1 MKKNFLLQLICG
13 LLLITT
19 GQASAQ
25 EQKATWGSDIIVSPA
40 AGRYYK
46 NARVSVGYDGTIYVG
61 RLWATSPSGPY
72 QNWEVIKSADTGH
85 TFSPVVSANVSGS
98 NLYRSFDMITA
109 GANATDFK
117 VFVARCSTDT
127 TTGHRELYYYSYDA
141 AGTHLNTLAY
151 EVDTYANGYN
161 RAWESLSLASD
172 WKEPNSI
179 SSPYNIS
186 LAGVK
191 GSSYDSIVVW
201 VSKDAG
207 TTVTRR
213 SLYGTIKY
221 IKNISAAVGSTIP
234 AVSTYGRLGVVW
246 DEYGTYLKQWG
257 NVNARYVFADDASD
271 PSININVMQ
280 VGLNDSMY
288 RNPSITLSQQT
299 GTVTGPGDSDIRTV
313 ILMETNNITGN
324 YTSIVGRTDD
334 SLILHNIN
342 LTQGTTV
349 AFGTAAGGILDPHSV
364 YDPAYNNFMV
374 TYYDSAAQALVY
386 SLKALSST
394 PTSAVNVFKANYRDA
409 STAMGMTAYP
419 RTDINNVIHQAVFV
433 WNDNYK
439 TMLDAEYALPTS
451 VQSILANVTD
461 VQVFPNPATDQVNVA
476 FVSQQPDNVTARVYD
491 ITGRQISSMQASVD
505 AGINKIAMSVSTLPT
520 GNYFVN
526 IKGDKV
532 DFNLRFAKE

>member
-1 MKKNFLLQLICG
+1 M
-13 LLLITT
+13 
-19 GQASAQ
+19 AQ
-25 EQKATWGSDIIVSPA
+25 EQKATWGSDIIVSPT

-46 NARVSVGYDGTIYVG
+46 NARVSVAYDGTIYVG
-61 RLWATSPSGPY
+61 RLWATNPGGPY
-72 QNWEVIKSADTGH
+72 QNWEVVKSADTGH
-85 TFSPVVSANVSGS
+85 TFSPVVSANVSGT

-117 VFVARCSTDT
+117 VFVARCSFDT
-127 TTGHRELYYYSYDA
+127 ATGHRELYYYSYDA
-141 AGTHLNTLAY
+141 AGAYLNTLAY
-151 EVDTYANGYN
+151 EADTYANGYN

-191 GSSYDSIVVW
+191 GSGYDSIVVW

-207 TTVTRR
+207 TTVARR

-221 IKNISAAVGSTIP
+221 IKSVSAAVGSTIP
-234 AVSTYGRLGVVW
+234 STSTFGRLGVAW
-246 DEYGTYLKQWG
+246 DEFSYYTRRFGDVK
-257 NVNARYVFADDASD
+257 ARFVYADDATD
-271 PSININVMQ
+271 PGFSATVMQ
-280 VGLNDSMY
+280 VGMNDSMY
-288 RNPSITLSQQT
+288 GNPSITLSQQT

-313 ILMETNNITGN
+313 ILMETNNVGGN
-324 YTSIVGRTDD
+324 YTSIVGRCDD
-334 SLILHNIN
+334 SLVRHNIALKA
-342 LTQGTTV
+342 LTV
-349 AFGTAAGGILDPHSV
+349 KIGTATGGALNPHGV

-374 TYYDSAAQALVY
+374 TYYDSATQALVY
-386 SLKALSST
+386 SLKGLNSV
-394 PTSAVNVFKANYRDA
+394 PTSPVNVFKANYRDA
-409 STAMGMTAYP
+409 ATGMDMMAYP

-476 FVSQQPDNVTARVYD
+476 FVSQQPDNVIARVYD
-491 ITGRQISSMQASVD
+491 ITGRQIYSMQTSVD
-505 AGINKIAMSVSTLPT
+505 AGANKIPLSVSTLPT

-526 IKGDKV
+526 IKGEKV